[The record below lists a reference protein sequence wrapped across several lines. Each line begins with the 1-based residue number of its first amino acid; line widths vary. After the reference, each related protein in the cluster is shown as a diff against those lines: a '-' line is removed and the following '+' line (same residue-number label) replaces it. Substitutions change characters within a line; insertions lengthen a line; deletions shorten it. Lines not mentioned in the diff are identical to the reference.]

1 MKVQK
6 KCSLHYTARGR
17 AARSWAK
24 TRKNS
29 DSGSGLLLL
38 LLSPLLL
45 PSHLLLIWL
54 LLLLLLLLPSQLLL
68 FWPLLLL
75 TLLFPSRLLLFWLM
89 LLLSPL
95 LLASQL
101 LLLIQLLV
109 FSPSSQLRLSS
120 QLLRLLARINAL
132 LPSARLVRR
141 RPGCL

>member
-1 MKVQK
+1 
-6 KCSLHYTARGR
+6 
-17 AARSWAK
+17 
-24 TRKNS
+24 
-29 DSGSGLLLL
+29 L

-54 LLLLLLLLPSQLLL
+54 LLLLLLRFPSQLLL
-68 FWPLLLL
+68 LP
-75 TLLFPSRLLLFWLM
+75 LLFPSRLLLFWL

-101 LLLIQLLV
+101 LLLVQLLL
-109 FSPSSQLRLSS
+109 FSPSSQLQLSS